1 MDCRPLPLSPNPE
14 PQADNRGRRTL
25 ALHLTDVQAKRIQG
39 SLQP

>member
-1 MDCRPLPLSPNPE
+1 MDCRPLRLSPNPK

-25 ALHLTDVQAKRIQG
+25 ALHLTDVHAKRIQG